1 MSFTN
6 TMQTISTD
14 AELDAGIAALIAG
27 DPRMARIAQTVGRPP
42 LRRKPG
48 GFSGLADIIISQ
60 QVSIPSANAI
70 HAKVEQ
76 ALGEITG
83 KTVLA
88 AGQEVLTK
96 AGLSAAKARTFLAVA
111 GAEAA
116 GDISFVALE
125 TMTNEAVEETLVA
138 LKGIGPWS
146 ARIYLLSCLG
156 RADVWPAGDLALQEA
171 VKLALQLASRPSA
184 RETIALAEPWRPW
197 RSIAARLLWSYYGV
211 VRAQNKPQKQI
222 GGSI

>member
-1 MSFTN
+1 
-6 TMQTISTD
+6 MQTISTD

-60 QVSIPSANAI
+60 QVSVASANAI
-70 HAKVEQ
+70 HAKVVQ

-88 AGQEVLTK
+88 AGQEVLTG

-116 GDISFVALE
+116 GDFAFAALE

-156 RADVWPAGDLALQEA
+156 RADVWPAGDLALQAA
-171 VKLALQLASRPSA
+171 VKLALQLESRPSA
-184 RETIALAEPWRPW
+184 QETIALAEPWRPW

-211 VRAQNKPQKQI
+211 VRAQNRQQQQI